1 VEERKRNLDVRDE
14 ELVQIFFGAAKGAQ
28 ASISKVEQSRIVDKP
43 KVDSKLLSR
52 VKEEE
57 DDRSNRQEV
66 KMSRKEFGDDFVD
79 LSSSNFEMFLS
90 MTPPTP
96 PPPLID
102 IALFSNK
109 NTSSPMLSREPEPLG
124 RLIEYDEKRRRRLD
138 QCYNRQRPQEHFS
151 SSHRAQDPAID
162 EIMKEDQRFI
172 EDLVKMQIR
181 AIQEKQI

>member
-1 VEERKRNLDVRDE
+1 
-14 ELVQIFFGAAKGAQ
+14 
-28 ASISKVEQSRIVDKP
+28 
-43 KVDSKLLSR
+43 
-52 VKEEE
+52 
-57 DDRSNRQEV
+57 
-66 KMSRKEFGDDFVD
+66 
-79 LSSSNFEMFLS
+79 

-96 PPPLID
+96 PPPID

-124 RLIEYDEKRRRRLD
+124 RLIEYDEKRRGRLV

-151 SSHRAQDPAID
+151 SCQDHRAQDPVIDEIMNPVID

>member
-1 VEERKRNLDVRDE
+1 MRDE
-14 ELVQIFFGAAKGAQ
+14 ELVQMFFGAAKGSQ

-43 KVDSKLLSR
+43 KVDSRVLLR

-66 KMSRKEFGDDFVD
+66 KMSRKEFGDDFVN
-79 LSSSNFEMFLS
+79 LSSSNFEMFSS

-96 PPPLID
+96 PPPID

-124 RLIEYDEKRRRRLD
+124 RLIEYDEKRRKRLD
-138 QCYNRQRPQEHFS
+138 QCYNRLRPQEHFS
-151 SSHRAQDPAID
+151 SCQDHRAQDPPL
-162 EIMKEDQRFI
+162 MK
-172 EDLVKMQIR
+172 
-181 AIQEKQI
+181 